1 MITYKNTAYE
11 TTEELRDIINSDLSG
26 LAYPITIKHKMIGEG
41 QLTFIKVPLEGD
53 SLYATV
59 DFSTGTKILALDAVL
74 TNRLFSIPEDA
85 LEIILEAQT
94 AFKEDFETR
103 LQAKRE
109 AESIVRKAQEEAARL
124 VSQQTIY
131 DEAKRRCAELVTQTQ
146 TQIADLRRV
155 SNEYMDDALRRT
167 EEAIAQSLEDV
178 QNTRTKFNAL
188 AAAQAKRDG
197 ISE

>member
-1 MITYKNTAYE
+1 MNEKHIE
-11 TTEELRDIINSDLSG
+11 DIITALYDLIQDARG
-26 LAYPITIKHKMIGEG
+26 LPLGADKCIVERDKVLDMLDEISAQLPAELKQSRTIVESRSELIG
-41 QLTFIKVPLEGD
+41 
-53 SLYATV
+53 
-59 DFSTGTKILALDAVL
+59 
-74 TNRLFSIPEDA
+74 
-85 LEIILEAQT
+85 
-94 AFKEDFETR
+94 
-103 LQAKRE
+103 QAKRE